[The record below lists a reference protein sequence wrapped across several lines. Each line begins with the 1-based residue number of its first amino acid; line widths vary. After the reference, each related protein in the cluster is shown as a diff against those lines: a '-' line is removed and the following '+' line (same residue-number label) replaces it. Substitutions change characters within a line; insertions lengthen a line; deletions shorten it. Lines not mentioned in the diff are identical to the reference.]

1 MARHQLGKELDD
13 KEVHLITRW
22 LDSLTGQ
29 IPRADIE
36 LDEASARSC
45 WSPDTQENCDPPQP
59 AAGITSPWTAM
70 DAQKTVALEAE
81 LDALQKEVQRLRSR
95 VAELEEAGRGFPE
108 RLLDALPS
116 LVYVLDLD
124 EGRYVYRNREL
135 TDLVG
140 EGGGAAAGSPRGDGL
155 SPIVHPDDI
164 GRIEEYRARVAAS
177 ESGEQATV
185 EYRVRGRDG
194 GWRWF
199 LERGVALGREGPGR
213 RMLGSAHDI
222 TPRKHTEQML
232 ERSESLL
239 HAFLEYTPS
248 MMVAVDAAGRL
259 LLVNRE
265 IESFYKMSREEL
277 LGRVVYDLLPAP
289 AAASIRKANEEVAA
303 AGRPGASEQ
312 VLVYPN
318 GPRTYLSTKFPI
330 RDAEGKI
337 YAVGTISVDI
347 SRAKQAEA
355 ERAEMQRRLIEM
367 QQATIQEL
375 ITPLLPLAR
384 GVVAMPIVGSV
395 DPARAEQILTTLLEG
410 IAAQQ
415 ARIAILDITGVKVV
429 DERVAQSFV
438 DAARAAG
445 LLGTRVV
452 LTGIK
457 PQIAQTLTTI
467 GADLSG
473 IVTKGTLESGIAY
486 ALGRRLRW

>member
-1 MARHQLGKELDD
+1 
-13 KEVHLITRW
+13 
-22 LDSLTGQ
+22 
-29 IPRADIE
+29 
-36 LDEASARSC
+36 
-45 WSPDTQENCDPPQP
+45 
-59 AAGITSPWTAM
+59 M

-81 LDALQKEVQRLRSR
+81 LDALQKEVRRLRSR

-124 EGRYVYRNREL
+124 EGRYVYWNRGL
-135 TDLVG
+135 ADLVG

-155 SPIVHPDDI
+155 SSMVHPDDI

-199 LERGVALGREGPGR
+199 LEQGVALGRDPEGPGR

-222 TPRKHTEQML
+222 TARKHTEQML

-248 MMVAVDAAGRL
+248 MVVAVDAAGRL

-330 RDAEGKI
+330 RDAEGEI

-347 SRAKQAEA
+347 SRTKQAEA
-355 ERAEMQRRLIEM
+355 ERAEMQRQLIEM
-367 QQATIQEL
+367 HQATIQEL
-375 ITPLLPLAR
+375 ITPLLPLAP

-395 DPARAEQILTTLLEG
+395 DPARAERILTTLLEG
-410 IAAQQ
+410 IADRQ
-415 ARIAILDITGVKVV
+415 AKIAILDITGVKVV
-429 DERVAQSFV
+429 DERVARSFV

-457 PQIAQTLTTI
+457 PQIAQTLTTM

-473 IVTKGTLESGIAY
+473 IITKGTLESGIAY

>member
-1 MARHQLGKELDD
+1 
-13 KEVHLITRW
+13 
-22 LDSLTGQ
+22 
-29 IPRADIE
+29 
-36 LDEASARSC
+36 
-45 WSPDTQENCDPPQP
+45 
-59 AAGITSPWTAM
+59 M

-81 LDALQKEVQRLRSR
+81 LDALQKEVRRLRSR

-124 EGRYVYRNREL
+124 EGRYVYWNRGL
-135 TDLVG
+135 ADLVG

-155 SPIVHPDDI
+155 SSMVHPDDI
-164 GRIEEYRARVAAS
+164 GRIEEYRARMAAS
-177 ESGEQATV
+177 GSGEQATV

-199 LERGVALGREGPGR
+199 LEQGVALGRDPEGPGR

-222 TPRKHTEQML
+222 TARKHTEQML

-248 MMVAVDAAGRL
+248 MVVAVDAAGRL

-330 RDAEGKI
+330 RDAEGEI

-347 SRAKQAEA
+347 SRTKQAEA
-355 ERAEMQRRLIEM
+355 ERAEMQRQLIEM
-367 QQATIQEL
+367 HQATIQEL
-375 ITPLLPLAR
+375 ITPLLPLAP

-410 IAAQQ
+410 IADRQ
-415 ARIAILDITGVKVV
+415 AKIAILDITGVKVV
-429 DERVAQSFV
+429 DERVARSFI

-457 PQIAQTLTTI
+457 PQIAQTLTTM

-486 ALGRRLRW
+486 ALGRRRRW

>member
-1 MARHQLGKELDD
+1 
-13 KEVHLITRW
+13 
-22 LDSLTGQ
+22 
-29 IPRADIE
+29 
-36 LDEASARSC
+36 
-45 WSPDTQENCDPPQP
+45 
-59 AAGITSPWTAM
+59 M

-95 VAELEEAGRGFPE
+95 VAELEAAGRGLPE
-108 RLLDALPS
+108 RLLEALPS

-124 EGRYVYRNREL
+124 EGRYVYWNREL
-135 TDLVG
+135 ADLLG

-155 SPIVHPDDI
+155 SPSVHPDDI

-199 LERGVALGREGPGR
+199 VERGVALGRDPEGPGR

-222 TPRKHTEQML
+222 TARKHTEQML

-239 HAFLEYTPS
+239 HGFLEYTPS
-248 MMVAVDAAGRL
+248 MMVAVDAVGRL

-277 LGRVVYDLLPAP
+277 LGRVVYDLLPPP
-289 AAASIRKANEEVAA
+289 AAASIRKANEEVAV
-303 AGRPGASEQ
+303 AGRPAASEH
-312 VLVYPN
+312 VLVFPN

-330 RDAEGKI
+330 RDAEGEI

-355 ERAEMQRRLIEM
+355 ERAEMQRQLIEM

-375 ITPLLPLAR
+375 ITPLLPLAP

-457 PQIAQTLTTI
+457 PQIAQTLTTM